1 MNMIFWFF
9 VAAILSF
16 VLTAAVRRIA
26 LRYGIVDRPGAER
39 KVHKQPIP
47 LLGGA
52 AIYLSFAITLVGAA
66 LVSGRI
72 IGAISWQMV
81 GGLLVGGAV
90 IIIGGALDDARNL
103 PPKLQLVFPIIASL
117 VVIASGIGV
126 SRLSSPWG
134 GVIILAAPLSGLV
147 VFPYIMGTTFATKL
161 FDGLDGLVTG
171 VTVIGSLLVMGLSLT
186 TKYFQPD
193 VALVSAIAA
202 GAFAGFLPWNF
213 FPARIFLGE
222 GGALLA
228 GYLLGVLSVISGAK
242 IAVVLLALG
251 VAVTD
256 AGWVIVRRVFWEKKS
271 IAVGDRKHLHHRLLD
286 AGFSQRT
293 AVILLWFISA
303 AFGSAALLL
312 QSRGKFVAF
321 VLLAIV
327 TLTIGTATI
336 LKRKRQA

>member
-1 MNMIFWFF
+1 MLIWFL
-9 VAAILSF
+9 VAAVISF
-16 VLTAAVRRIA
+16 ALTALVRRIA
-26 LRYGIVDRPGAER
+26 LRYGVTDKPGAER
-39 KVHKQPIP
+39 KIHTKPIP
-47 LLGGA
+47 LLGGVG
-52 AIYLSFAITLVGAA
+52 IYLSFAITLISAA
-66 LVSGRI
+66 LISGRI
-72 IGAISWQMV
+72 IGAISWPMLY
-81 GGLLVGGAV
+81 GLLAGGAI
-90 IIIGGALDDARNL
+90 IIIGGAFDDARNL
-103 PPKLQLVFPIIASL
+103 APKFQLVFPILASL

-126 SRLSSPWG
+126 SKLSSPWG
-134 GVIILAAPLSGLV
+134 GVLLLSAPLSGLV
-147 VFPYIMGTTFATKL
+147 VFPYLMGTTFATKL

-171 VTVIGSLLVMGLSLT
+171 VTVIGSLLVMALSLT

-193 VALVSAIAA
+193 VALISVIAA

-213 FPARIFLGE
+213 FPAKIFLGE

-228 GYLLGVLSVISGAK
+228 GYMLGVLSIISGAK

-256 AGWVIVRRVFWEKKS
+256 AGWVIIRRVFWEKKS

-286 AGFSQRT
+286 AGFSQRM
-293 AVILLWFISA
+293 AVFLLWFISA
-303 AFGSAALLL
+303 TFGSTALLL

-336 LKRKRQA
+336 LRRRRR